1 MSSSSSAS
9 STPNVCKCWGRGRPK
24 LSPETRT
31 WKAEAQGD
39 GLLSAG
45 ICIGESPDSEL
56 DV

>member
-9 STPNVCKCWGRGRPK
+9 STPNVCKCWGQGRPK